1 MLCSLNNTSF
11 LYTTDNFRII
21 EIFDLIIQSKTEY
34 VHSLLLTEGIY
45 DLYKN
50 ILINSEDNNLLLMIL
65 KDISIMIERGQ
76 SFRTS
81 NGINI
86 VSNHFIVKGILD
98 LINNIK
104 SRTNIDNKIILILDE
119 MPKLL
124 NDKTK

>member
-1 MLCSLNNTSF
+1 
-11 LYTTDNFRII
+11 
-21 EIFDLIIQSKTEY
+21 
-34 VHSLLLTEGIY
+34 
-45 DLYKN
+45 
-50 ILINSEDNNLLLMIL
+50 MIL

-124 NDKTK
+124 NEKTK